1 MNRRLR
7 LKKKGEIMKL
17 IEKRIYFI
25 YILLGSLY
33 FISKVIYY
41 TYGFVCLRGV
51 ILGLV
56 ATVLTIWIGN
66 GSFKEYRKANRPIVH
81 WLAFIGPLFIL
92 LYSPLHMTIRLG
104 IPVFQFPVEKFTIL
118 LIFECLAIAQ
128 LILSVLMYRELI
140 LKHGTSK

>member
-1 MNRRLR
+1 
-7 LKKKGEIMKL
+7 MKL

-41 TYGFVCLRGV
+41 TCGFVCLGGV
-51 ILGLV
+51 MLGLV
-56 ATVLTIWIGN
+56 ATVLTILIGN
-66 GSFKEYRKANRPIVH
+66 ASFKEYRKANSPIVH